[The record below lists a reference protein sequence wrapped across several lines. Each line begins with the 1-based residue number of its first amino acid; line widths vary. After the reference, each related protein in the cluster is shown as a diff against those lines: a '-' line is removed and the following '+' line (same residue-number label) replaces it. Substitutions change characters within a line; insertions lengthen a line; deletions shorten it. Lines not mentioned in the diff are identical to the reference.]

1 MYYRFCWPLPTFL
14 PSPHC
19 LRAVPWCVTKVL
31 KSFTFPSTRTQEA
44 KPLVEGQRNNK
55 TPSIYLSLSLSLSPS
70 LHLSICSH
78 PVFLF
83 PFFLLEG
90 KKGPEWRLEEE
101 SSIYCLPTVSSSNTL
116 SVSISAADLL
126 VSSES
131 PFYTWWGWKATEM
144 MKLSPALRSG
154 IRVLTSV
161 LFQCLS
167 FNHFVILEEFLLYI
181 SMLWKKGLWTWGVRI
196 KWNKSC

>member
-1 MYYRFCWPLPTFL
+1 MCYRFSWPLPTFL
-14 PSPHC
+14 PSPRC

-31 KSFTFPSTRTQEA
+31 KSFTFPSTGTQEA

-55 TPSIYLSLSLSLSPS
+55 TPPAP

-83 PFFLLEG
+83 PYFVLEG

-101 SSIYCLPTVSSSNTL
+101 SSIYCLPTVSSSNAL
-116 SVSISAADLL
+116 SLSISAADLL

-131 PFYTWWGWKATEM
+131 PFYTWWRWKATEI
-144 MKLSPALRSG
+144 MKLSPALHSS

-167 FNHFVILEEFLLYI
+167 FNHFLILEEFLLYI

-196 KWNKSC
+196 KWHKSC